1 MNLNCVWG
9 AFWHRGRG
17 RIPGVYLHLKDDRLV
32 GGDGA
37 VVSVVHCLR
46 RMYRSRSIVSYH
58 RKTAN
63 DDVRMA
69 VAVAVGTLSRL
80 TDDHGVGASCSCLGP
95 YFGKDLGSDL

>member
-1 MNLNCVWG
+1 M
-9 AFWHRGRG
+9 
-17 RIPGVYLHLKDDRLV
+17 

-58 RKTAN
+58 RKIAN
-63 DDVRMA
+63 DGVRMA
-69 VAVAVGTLSRL
+69 VVVAVGTLNRL
-80 TDDHGVGASCSCLGP
+80 TGDHGVGASCSCLGP